1 MKKQINA
8 DADFTHDW
16 RDLAVLSL
24 VISLAAVVL
33 VGFAL
38 KIPFADVSREVA
50 FNKAMTLAGLII
62 GTLGVAATVYFVIMG
77 INIYRHAEKL
87 EAVEKKY
94 RMMMGEM
101 DKSNENQYNERLDTM
116 SSIESISDDSQHIST
131 IRLAMGRIICK
142 SIIHTEEYSLEMGI
156 RYLGENSR
164 SQEDIDLLEKIKD
177 NTDDEKIKE
186 QAEGAIDN
194 IIRNKKHSKAEAELS
209 QSKLRWWRSTLGFIK
224 M

>member
-1 MKKQINA
+1 MKNQINT
-8 DADFTHDW
+8 DADFTHDC

-38 KIPFADVSREVA
+38 KLPFADVSREVA

-87 EAVEKKY
+87 EAIEDKY
-94 RMMMGEM
+94 RMVMDDM
-101 DKSNENQYNERLDTM
+101 DKSKENQYNEILDAM
-116 SSIESISDDSQHIST
+116 SSMESISDDSQHMST

-142 SIIHTEEYSLEMGI
+142 SKVHTEEYPLEMGI
-156 RYLGENSR
+156 RYLGQYSR
-164 SQEDIDLLEKIKD
+164 SPKDIDLLEKIKD

-186 QAEGAIDN
+186 QAEGAI
-194 IIRNKKHSKAEAELS
+194 KKIN
-209 QSKLRWWRSTLGFIK
+209 SKL
-224 M
+224 

>member
-16 RDLAVLSL
+16 RELAVLSL

-38 KIPFADVSREVA
+38 KIPFTDVSREVA

-62 GTLGVAATVYFVIMG
+62 GTLGVAATVYFVVMG

-87 EAVEKKY
+87 EGIEDKY
-94 RMMMGEM
+94 RMVMDDM
-101 DKSNENQYNERLDTM
+101 DKSKENQYNEILDAM
-116 SSIESISDDSQHIST
+116 SSMESISDDSQHMST

-142 SIIHTEEYSLEMGI
+142 SKIHTEEYPLEMGI

-164 SQEDIDLLEKIKD
+164 SQEDVDILKNIIES
-177 NTDDEKIKE
+177 TDDEKIKE

-194 IIRNKKHSKAEAELS
+194 IKRNKKHAKAEAELS

>member
-1 MKKQINA
+1 MKNQINT
-8 DADFTHDW
+8 DADFTHDC

-38 KIPFADVSREVA
+38 KLSFADVSREVA

-62 GTLGVAATVYFVIMG
+62 GTLGVAATVYFVVMG

-87 EAVEKKY
+87 EAIEDKY
-94 RMMMGEM
+94 RMVMDDM
-101 DKSNENQYNERLDTM
+101 DKSKENQYNEILDAM
-116 SSIESISDDSQHIST
+116 SLLEGTSNDLGYKEI

-142 SIIHTEEYSLEMGI
+142 SKIHTEEYPLEKGI
-156 RYLGENSR
+156 MYLAQYSR

-177 NTDDEKIKE
+177 NTDDEKIKK
-186 QAEGAIDN
+186 QAYGAI
-194 IIRNKKHSKAEAELS
+194 KKIN
-209 QSKLRWWRSTLGFIK
+209 SKL
-224 M
+224 